1 MLSSSVVARSDILAV
16 LGMGLI
22 IVGVSLS
29 LARDMRH
36 RFGKVEDF
44 FTLLERRIPANYIPF
59 LAPACIAAGI
69 LDIVLAVILG

>member
-1 MLSSSVVARSDILAV
+1 MLSDPVVSRSDILAV
-16 LGMGLI
+16 LGMALI

-36 RFGKVEDF
+36 RFGKVELL
-44 FTLLERRIPANYIPF
+44 FTLIETRIPPDYVPF